1 MLVSLCLGLLTIL
14 NLMSFSNVLVYYK
27 VNMFMAQLHQ
37 STKYQ
42 LFAYSPTLVGWGEE
56 WKKSKTCV
64 LS

>member
-42 LFAYSPTLVGWGEE
+42 TVICLLPYPTGMGRRME
-56 WKKSKTCV
+56 KK
-64 LS
+64 